1 MKKFTLFLAA
11 LTITATAFA
20 AGPIE
25 EQPAGTLKNYT
36 REGKSVV
43 WDYEDGF
50 YVAYQEGKVS
60 IVFAE
65 DGKVYMKDPLYAM
78 AYDTWVEGTLSEDGK
93 TITIPMG
100 QVIYHSPY
108 YDADVILSWGT
119 TSEAMI
125 NWDTYELEVNY
136 TPDENVE
143 AAVFTIDG
151 DKICLEGSEGADVL
165 TAEDLAEFAATGL
178 SAIWA
183 DNLAW
188 VQTIE
193 WGTVLTELP
202 PAPPAVPANPEI
214 IEWRDLGNETGYNR
228 LEFKI
233 DPVDVDGNPLDVEQG
248 KLTYSVFTDYDQL
261 FTFTMDDY
269 NYDFDQE
276 TTEVP
281 YNQYSYNFSPNSIF
295 FYRTNA
301 EGYDRFFEWRIGMQ
315 VYYEAGGVK
324 NASDIV
330 YLEVFDQPEPPT
342 PPTTESVVL
351 VIVDK
356 NGEEHVFD
364 LAEGANGDFTTTVA
378 MEYVPYGWAY
388 WDPNLT
394 DEENELNRPIAHFY
408 FLINDQRYGAEGMRP
423 TVLGTALDNPLDA
436 ELDGFYTLPVGFNYT
451 LGVAINNDE
460 YYVYAAVANFTSV
473 EDLNANKTVAGVR
486 YFNVAGQ
493 EMAQPE
499 GLTIQVTTYTDG
511 TTSAVKVIK

>member
-11 LTITATAFA
+11 LAVTATAFA

-43 WDYEDGF
+43 CDYEDGF

-65 DGKVYMKDPLYAM
+65 DGQTVYMKDPLHAM
-78 AYDTWVEGTLSEDGK
+78 AYGTWAQGTLSEDGK

-108 YDADVILSWGT
+108 YDADVILSWGST
-119 TSEAMI
+119 TEGMI
-125 NWDTYELEVNY
+125 NWDTYSVEVEY
-136 TPDENVE
+136 TPDESVE

-151 DKICLEGSEGADVL
+151 ETIRLEGSTGAEVL

-183 DNLAW
+183 DTRGW

-202 PAPPAVPANPEI
+202 PAQPAVPANPEI
-214 IEWRDLGNETGYNR
+214 IEWRDMGNQSGYNR
-228 LEFKI
+228 LEFRI
-233 DPVDVDGNPLDVEQG
+233 DPVDVDGNPLDLEQG
-248 KLTYSVFTDYDQL
+248 QLTYSVFTDYDQL
-261 FTFTMDDY
+261 FTFDAVDY
-269 NYDFDQE
+269 YWDFDGE
-276 TTEVP
+276 EVTEVP
-281 YNQYSYNFSPNSIF
+281 YNQYSYNFSPQSIF

-315 VYYEAGGVK
+315 VYYTASGVR

-330 YLEVFDQPEPPT
+330 YLEVFDEPEPPT
-342 PPTTESVVL
+342 PEEGVIL
-351 VIVDK
+351 VIVDQD
-356 NGEEHVFD
+356 NVEHAFNLTQGD
-364 LAEGANGDFTTTVA
+364 DGDFSTTVTLD
-378 MEYVPYGWAY
+378 YVPYGQFY
-388 WDPNLT
+388 WDPNLSYA
-394 DEENELNRPIAHFY
+394 ENDANRPAVPFY
-408 FLINDQRYGAEGMRP
+408 FLINGQRYGAEDMRP
-423 TVLGTALDNPLDA
+423 TVLGFAMQNPLDS
-436 ELDGFYTLPVGFNYT
+436 ELDGFYTVPVGFSYN
-451 LGVAINNDE
+451 LGVAHRDGV
-460 YYVYAAVANFTSV
+460 YYVYAAVSTPTAVDELT
-473 EDLNANKTVAGVR
+473 AKTVAGVR
-486 YFNVAGQ
+486 YYNVMGQ

-499 GLTIQVTTYTDG
+499 GMTIQVTTYTDG
-511 TTSAVKVIK
+511 TTSTVKVMK